1 LSMTSSAL
9 FSASLLFKSIGLC
22 FVLLTSSSSR
32 IRVWMRPDVTAFNT
46 YSRQLSPDEILAGAH
61 RDAVGGLWD
70 QMGRLQ
76 CDFLI
81 SAGLRPE
88 HRFID
93 VGCGALRGG
102 VHFVKYLAPGHYYGL
117 DVNESLIEAGKR
129 ELQLAGLSDRGANLL
144 VNDRFEVF
152 RFDVPFDHGIA
163 QSLFSH
169 LPLNHIISCLVQ
181 VKRAL
186 APRGSFHATYFAASR
201 SAHLE
206 TIVQSPGGIRTSY
219 EVDPF
224 HYSFEEMSF
233 AARLADLAVERV
245 DWDHPRAQRMLCFTH
260 AQGSASP

>member
-1 LSMTSSAL
+1 M
-9 FSASLLFKSIGLC
+9 
-22 FVLLTSSSSR
+22 R
-32 IRVWMRPDVTAFNT
+32 IDVTAFNT
-46 YSRQLSPDEILAGAH
+46 YSRQWTPDEIVAGAH
-61 RDAVGGLWD
+61 REAVGGLWD
-70 QMGRLQ
+70 EIGRLQ

-81 SAGLRPE
+81 AAGLRPE

-102 VHFVKYLAPGHYYGL
+102 IHFVKYLAPGHYYGL
-117 DVNESLIEAGKR
+117 DVNDSLIEAGKR

-144 VNDRFEVF
+144 VNDRFEVC

-169 LPLNHIISCLVQ
+169 LPLNQIISCLVQ

-206 TIVQSPGGIRTSY
+206 TIVHTPGAIRTSY
-219 EVDPF
+219 EADPF

-233 AARLADLAVERV
+233 AARLANLAVERV
-245 DWDHPRAQRMLCFTH
+245 DWDHPRAQRMLWFTH
-260 AQGSASP
+260 IQGSASA